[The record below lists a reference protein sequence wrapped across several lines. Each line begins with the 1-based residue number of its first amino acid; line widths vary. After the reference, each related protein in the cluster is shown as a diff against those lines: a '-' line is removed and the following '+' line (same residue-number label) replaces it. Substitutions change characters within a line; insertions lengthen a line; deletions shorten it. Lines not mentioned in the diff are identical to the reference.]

1 MTKRTQ
7 PDYVK
12 RFQDALNDFVQ
23 DLHPMGGMLT
33 GAITIVEMIDS
44 NGKYFLHV
52 LDDNKSLSFFLFIS
66 TLAQKHVSRQAIT
79 TSSSIFSRA
88 CYKNPE
94 GVTFYT

>member
-1 MTKRTQ
+1 
-7 PDYVK
+7 
-12 RFQDALNDFVQ
+12 
-23 DLHPMGGMLT
+23 MGAVSL
-33 GAITIVEMIDS
+33 
-44 NGKYFLHV
+44 GKPSVPYTTSASV
-52 LDDNKSLSFFLFIS
+52 IIKQSNKSLSFFLFIS

>member
-12 RFQDALNDFVQ
+12 KFQDALNDFVQ

-44 NGKYFLHV
+44 MAN
-52 LDDNKSLSFFLFIS
+52 
-66 TLAQKHVSRQAIT
+66 
-79 TSSSIFSRA
+79 
-88 CYKNPE
+88 
-94 GVTFYT
+94 TFYMY

>member
-12 RFQDALNDFVQ
+12 KFQDALNDFVQ

-52 LDDNKSLSFFLFIS
+52 LDDNKSPNWKLQGMIS
-66 TLAQKHVSRQAIT
+66 EAGRLLDEK
-79 TSSSIFSRA
+79 F
-88 CYKNPE
+88 N
-94 GVTFYT
+94 TFDEDED